1 MSYPE
6 TKYFLQIAIET
17 LDIITWPKRV
27 PLKKFKTK
35 FGMPFANKGR
45 MKGLKLEAMNSKLE
59 YAGIQ
64 WFWTLAKN
72 E

>member
-17 LDIITWPKRV
+17 PDIITRPKLV
-27 PLKKFKTK
+27 PLKKFKTE
-35 FGMPFANKGR
+35 FRMPFANKGWI
-45 MKGLKLEAMNSKLE
+45 KGLKPEAMNSKLE

-64 WFWTLAKN
+64 WFWALAKN
-72 E
+72 K